1 MAFTYRWQDVID
13 QLKQYSR
20 NIPLDKVSAVECDS
34 VSSEIWHKYP
44 FKDSCQTYPSIILQD
59 SISDYDPPPNYFRL
73 VSAQITRTAPSA
85 DTYDPLSIVQELPL
99 PSAIAVHP
107 IYIRS
112 IAFIKGLGR
121 IRFSF
126 LPIVNT
132 NEAYQCDGQ
141 YQMEH
146 NRVSDLGSYCWFSDS
161 LMQVALEGILYW
173 GYKLGNQFKYAEV
186 QMKVFQAKIAE
197 AWQQET
203 RGTADVLVPEVT
215 LGADFPFR
223 QGY

>member
-1 MAFTYRWQDVID
+1 MAFTYQWQDVIT

-34 VSSEIWHKYP
+34 VSSEIWRKFP
-44 FKDSCQTYPSIILQD
+44 FKDACQTYPSISLID
-59 SISDYDPPPNYFRL
+59 STSDYDPPPNYFRL

-85 DTYDPLSIVQELPL
+85 DTYDPLTIVQELPL

-121 IRFSF
+121 LRFSF
-126 LPIVNT
+126 LPIVNAID
-132 NEAYQCDGQ
+132 AYQCDGQ

-146 NRVSDLGSYCWFSDS
+146 TRVSDITQYCWFGDS

-173 GYKLGNQFKYAEV
+173 GYKLANQMKSAGDQY
-186 QMKVFQAKIAE
+186 KVFQNKIQE

-203 RGTADVLVPEVT
+203 RGTADVLVPEVN